1 MAFRPTTLPKPCW
14 TCLREREDRVIDSAQ
29 RITSVNKED
38 LLRDLPP
45 EWAEDLLP
53 IIREQAAAS
62 KRKVVVLDDD
72 PTGTQT
78 VHNTPVLTEWSV
90 DAIESELQGDY
101 PAFYILTNSR
111 SLPLPEARTL
121 NAEIGRNLREAGK
134 RANRDFVVVSRSD
147 STLRGHFPGEVEALA
162 SGLGETFDGW
172 IVIPFFLEGGRY
184 TVDDTHYVEEK
195 GWLVPAAETEFARDS
210 VFGYRSSNLRDW
222 VEEKTAGRIS
232 SEDVVSISIEDL
244 RMGGPEA
251 VIERLLRLQSGKIGV
266 VNAAGYRDVEVFVKG
281 LLDAEAR
288 GRRFLYRSAAS
299 FVRVRAG
306 ISARPLLSSADLN
319 LPSSGGGLTLVG
331 SYVPKTT
338 RQIERVLALPQM
350 SGIEL
355 SVEAILDGS
364 RRDAEIDRVRQSAQP
379 LLQQEKDVMIYTS
392 RRLITAGQAEADL
405 SIGNRV
411 SEALITTLQR
421 ITAKLRYLIGKGGI
435 TSSDVAT
442 KGLNVRRALVLGQIL
457 PGVPVWRLGP
467 ESRHAGIPYIVFP
480 GNVGG
485 DDALADTVNALSVRK
500 K

>member
-1 MAFRPTTLPKPCW
+1 MLWKKCSK
-14 TCLREREDRVIDSAQ
+14 ESKDRIIDSVLKSKA
-29 RITSVNKED
+29 INKED
-38 LLRDLPP
+38 LFRDLPP
-45 EWAEDLLP
+45 EWPQEMLP
-53 IIREQAAAS
+53 LIREQVGAS
-62 KRKVVVLDDD
+62 GRKVIVLDDD

-78 VHNTPVLTEWSV
+78 VHNTPVLTEWAV
-90 DAIESELQGDY
+90 EALVSELQKDF

-111 SLPLPEARTL
+111 SLTLPAARSL
-121 NAEIGRNLREAGK
+121 NTDIGRNLVEAGR

-162 SGLGETFDGW
+162 LGLEENFDGW

-184 TVDDTHYVEEK
+184 TLGDTHYVEET
-195 GWLVPAAETEFARDS
+195 GWLVPSAETEFARDS

-222 VEEKTAGRIS
+222 VEEKTGGRVS

-244 RMGGPEA
+244 RMGGPA
-251 VIERLLRLQSGKIGV
+251 KVKERLLRLQESKICV

-281 LLDAEAR
+281 LLDAEAQ

-306 ISARPLLSSADLN
+306 ISPRPLLSSSDLDA
-319 LPSSGGGLTLVG
+319 PTKGGGLTLVG

-338 RQIERVLALPQM
+338 RQLQKLLALPHM
-350 SGIEL
+350 EGIEIN
-355 SVEAILDGS
+355 VEELLNGDRS
-364 RRDAEIDRVRQSAQP
+364 SAEIDRVLRTAEGSLQS
-379 LLQQEKDVMIYTS
+379 EKDVVIYTS
-392 RRLITAGQAEADL
+392 RRLMTAGHAEGDL
-405 SIGNRV
+405 SIGSRV

-421 ITAKLRYLIGKGGI
+421 INAKLRYLIAKGGI
-435 TSSDVAT
+435 TASDVAT
-442 KGLNVRRALVLGQIL
+442 KGLNVKRALVLGQIL

-485 DDALADTVNALSVRK
+485 DEALAETVQALRPR
-500 K
+500 